1 MGIGIDPERVI
12 FVKFFIKEECDKFD
26 SGEIWLLKKKTWKAK
41 NLLPITRVVDNLV
54 DSYQFDAEKIKMN
67 KHSSIIFAKLSAN

>member
-12 FVKFFIKEECDKFD
+12 FVFHKRRVWKIWQWGNLAFKKEDKK
-26 SGEIWLLKKKTWKAK
+26 SK
-41 NLLPITRVVDNLV
+41 NSLPITRVVDNLV

-67 KHSSIIFAKLSAN
+67 KHSSIIFAKLFMN